1 MVLPE
6 QLSDDSC
13 RRVPWSAYIG
23 VYQYPAVKLV
33 TSPSPYSRI
42 GDMVEIDY
50 SYWEPYDVATQG
62 GP

>member
-1 MVLPE
+1 MIVVGGCLGQP
-6 QLSDDSC
+6 LL
-13 RRVPWSAYIG
+13 AF
-23 VYQYPAVKLV
+23 YQYPAVKLV